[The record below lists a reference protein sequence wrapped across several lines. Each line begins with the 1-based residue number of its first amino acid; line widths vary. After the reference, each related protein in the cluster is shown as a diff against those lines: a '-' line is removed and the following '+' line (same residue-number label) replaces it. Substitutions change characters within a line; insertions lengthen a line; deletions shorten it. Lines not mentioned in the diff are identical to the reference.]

1 MRFRCSHVGFL
12 FMGDYGT
19 LKKALIKKALLISL
33 AVACIFLVLDFKSA
47 AKGVVLGSL
56 FSVVEFKLM
65 AQRLERRFV
74 HQGRG
79 RDYFGLIGRYFLLA
93 IPLIVALKLPSI
105 NFFATVG
112 GIFAVKGAIFY
123 HVLISNRHLS
133 VQTED
138 SPS

>member
-1 MRFRCSHVGFL
+1 
-12 FMGDYGT
+12 MGDYGT

-33 AVACIFLVLDFKSA
+33 AVACIFLALDFKSV
-47 AKGVVLGSL
+47 AKGVALGSI

-65 AQRLERRFV
+65 ARRLERLLI
-74 HQGRG
+74 HHGKG

-112 GIFAVKGAIFY
+112 GIFAVKAAIFY

-133 VQTED
+133 MSPED
-138 SPS
+138 RPS

>member
-1 MRFRCSHVGFL
+1 
-12 FMGDYGT
+12 MGDYGT

-33 AVACIFLVLDFKSA
+33 AVACI
-47 AKGVVLGSL
+47 
-56 FSVVEFKLM
+56 
-65 AQRLERRFV
+65 
-74 HQGRG
+74 
-79 RDYFGLIGRYFLLA
+79 LLA
-93 IPLIVALKLPSI
+93 LIVALKLPSI